1 MGTLVCLIV
10 GTLHFAW
17 GAGLVLMFSHASII
31 YELQAH
37 VGILVFPI
45 VLTYTW
51 ASSISIN
58 GRPSHVFHY

>member
-17 GAGLVLMFSHASII
+17 GAGLVLMFSHASILF
-31 YELQAH
+31 ELQAH
-37 VGILVFPI
+37 IGVLVCPTS
-45 VLTYTW
+45 LTYTW

-58 GRPSHVFHY
+58 ERPSQVFHY